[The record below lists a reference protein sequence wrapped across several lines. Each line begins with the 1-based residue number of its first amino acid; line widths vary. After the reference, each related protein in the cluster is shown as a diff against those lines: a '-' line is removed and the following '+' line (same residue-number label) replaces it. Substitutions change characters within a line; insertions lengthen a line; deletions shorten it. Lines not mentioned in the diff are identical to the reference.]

1 MKYLK
6 RLSALV
12 LICVFTIGMIML
24 PGQEQVYGNT
34 LSGGEY
40 DELAVDPTSYED
52 GFYCELYDN
61 RSGLPT
67 SEANA
72 IAETEEGFIWIG
84 SYSGLIRYDGHNFE
98 RMESTSGITSVVSLF
113 VDSKGRLWIGTN
125 DNGLAVIEKGVALI
139 EDGEFTMYDIEDGL
153 KSATVRS
160 ITEDMDGIIY
170 VATTQ
175 GLNVIGPDMK
185 LKDIEEKQLSD
196 EYINELRRSKSGII
210 YGETR
215 EGDIFTI
222 DKGSVTYYPCS
233 SFGIGEINCVLPDP
247 ENEGWVYIGTVESE
261 VYYGRLD
268 GEFRDKTK
276 IDVSPL
282 ICVASIE
289 KFKNQLWVCGDN
301 GIGVLNDTG
310 FHKLENVPLNNSVE
324 NMLVDYEGNLWFSS
338 SRQGVMKIVPN
349 QFTDIFAKY
358 GLDSNVVNSTC
369 IHNGMLYIGT
379 DVQSSDVKDSRSN
392 GLIVISGGELID
404 NIDITF
410 ADPKDKFSSYTNLI
424 ELLKGCRI
432 RSIIRDSQNRI
443 WFCTY
448 SNRGLVVYDN
458 GVVTRFDNE
467 NSILPSNKIRTVY
480 ERDDGKIMAACSGG
494 MAMIDNGEV
503 TEIYDKKWGLSNTE
517 VLSITQAK
525 NGEMIIGSDGK
536 GIYIING
543 HNVRN
548 LGRKDGLTS
557 EVVMRIKRDDERN
570 LFWIVTS
577 NSIAYMTEDYQIN
590 TIKEFPYSNNFDMYE
605 NSQGDMWILSSNG
618 IYVTPVKELLD
629 NKEINPVYFSISNG
643 LPCITT
649 ANSYSALSENGD
661 LYIAGSTGVAKVNI
675 EETRLD
681 ISNIKMA
688 VPFIEADGEIIYPD
702 DKGVFNVPS
711 STSKISIRD
720 HIFTYSLTNPLVTY
734 WLDGFEVERIT
745 KSSSD
750 MEEVHYTNLEGG
762 TYHFTMIL
770 QDAFGKGSNHL
781 DITIKKAKS
790 IFEESWFKLLLL
802 LTGIGLLAGVIV
814 FVVRRKTKALLKK
827 NEQNRIFI
835 NEMSQAFA
843 HTIDMKDKY
852 TNGHSQRVAEYS
864 AMLTKELGY
873 DDETVEKYKN
883 IALLHDI
890 GKISIPP
897 EVLNKQ
903 GKLTDQEFNIIKSHS
918 AQGYMALKE
927 ISIMPELAVGAG
939 QHHERPDGKGY
950 PKGLKGDQI
959 SRVAQ
964 IIAVA
969 DTFDAMYSDRPYRKR
984 MNFEK
989 AVSIIKEV
997 SGTQL
1002 TEDVVDAFLRLVDRG
1017 FFKAEDDDG
1026 GGSTEDI
1033 NNIHKKLAKE

>member
-6 RLSALV
+6 RKLALV
-12 LICVFTIGMIML
+12 LICVLMSGIILSAGRL
-24 PGQEQVYGNT
+24 PVSGNT
-34 LSGGEY
+34 LSGGDYE
-40 DELAVDPTSYED
+40 ELAVDPTSYED
-52 GFYCELYDN
+52 GFSCVLYDN
-61 RSGLPT
+61 MSGLPT

-84 SYSGLIRYDGHNFE
+84 SYSGLIRYDGHSFE

-125 DNGLAVIEKGVALI
+125 DNGLAVIDKGVAVI
-139 EDGEFTMYDIEDGL
+139 EKGEFTLYDIDDGL

-160 ITEDMDGIIY
+160 VAEDKEGNIY

-175 GLNVIGPDMK
+175 GLNIIGSDMV
-185 LKDIEEKQLSD
+185 LKDVDEKQLSD
-196 EYINELRRSKSGII
+196 IYINELRTSASGVI
-210 YGETR
+210 YGETN

-222 DKGSVTYYPCS
+222 DKGNVTFYPCS

-247 ENEGWVYIGTVESE
+247 DNEGWVYLGTVESE
-261 VYYGRLD
+261 IYYGRLN
-268 GEFRDKTK
+268 GEFLDKEK

-282 ICVASIE
+282 VCVASIE
-289 KFKNQLWVCGDN
+289 KFKDQLWVCGDN
-301 GIGVLNDTG
+301 GIGMLNNAG
-310 FHKLENVPLNNSVE
+310 FQKLENIPLNNSVE
-324 NMLVDYEGNLWFSS
+324 NMMVDYEGNLWFSS
-338 SRQGVMKIVPN
+338 SRQGIMKIVPN
-349 QFTDIFAKY
+349 QFTDIFDKY

-369 IHNGMLYIGT
+369 VHNGMLYIGT
-379 DVQSSDVKDSRSN
+379 DVKDGTNN
-392 GLIVISGGELID
+392 GLIVLSGGNVLD

-410 ADPKDKFSSYTNLI
+410 ADTNDKFSSYTNLI
-424 ELLKGCRI
+424 ELLSGCRI
-432 RSIIRDSQNRI
+432 RSIIKDSKGRL

-458 GVVTRFDNE
+458 GVVSRFDTD
-467 NSILPSNKIRTVY
+467 NSSIPSNKIRTVY
-480 ERDDGKIMAACSGG
+480 ERTDGAIMAACSGG
-494 MAMIDNGEV
+494 MAMIENGEV
-503 TEIYDKKWGLSNTE
+503 VEIYDKKWGLSNTE

-557 EVVMRIKRDDERN
+557 EVVMRIKRDDTRN
-570 LFWIVTS
+570 IFWIVTS
-577 NSIAYMTEDYQIN
+577 NSIAYMTEDYQIT

-629 NKEINPVYFSISNG
+629 NKEIKPVYFSISNG

-649 ANSYSALSENGD
+649 ANSYSALTENGD
-661 LYIAGSTGVAKVNI
+661 LYIAGNTGVAKVNI

-681 ISNIKMA
+681 VSNIKMA
-688 VPFIEADGEIIYPD
+688 VPFIEADGEIVYPD
-702 DKGVFNVPS
+702 ANGVFHVDS
-711 STSKISIRD
+711 STSKISIRN
-720 HIFTYSLTNPLVTY
+720 HIFTYSLIDPLITY
-734 WLDGFEVERIT
+734 WLDGFEEERIT
-745 KSSSD
+745 KSCSD
-750 MEEVHYTNLEGG
+750 MEEVVYTNLEGG

-781 DITIKKAKS
+781 DITIKKSKS
-790 IFEESWFKLLLL
+790 VFEEAWFRLLVLL
-802 LTGIGLLAGVIV
+802 AGIGLLAGT
-814 FVVRRKTKALLKK
+814 VVLIIRRKTKALTKK
-827 NEQNRIFI
+827 NEQNKQFI

-852 TNGHSQRVAEYS
+852 TNGHSQRVAEYT

-873 DDETVEKYKN
+873 DEETVDKYRN

-918 AQGYMALKE
+918 AQGYMALKN
-927 ISIMPELAVGAG
+927 ISIMPELAIGAG

-1002 TEDVVDAFLRLVDRG
+1002 TEDVVDAFLRLVDKG
-1017 FFKAEDDDG
+1017 FFKAEDDNG

-1033 NNIHKKLAKE
+1033 NNIHKKQEKE